1 MTMSMAVESS
11 QDLARLRGEIELAR
25 RVQLS
30 LLPKNLPSR
39 PGLDIWAAT
48 RSAFDVGG
56 DFYDF
61 IDMSDRPLTMVVADV
76 SGKGM
81 AAALFMAVTRRVL
94 RTQANFR
101 SIPSPATIL
110 AYANAELYGDFT
122 NSVMFATAFV
132 GQYHPAQGLLVYA
145 NAGHSPVIYRRAGGK
160 AEVLPANSTALGILP
175 QSDVTDARLAFGP
188 GDVLVIGTDGLSEA
202 RNGEERMFGYYGLK
216 STVEAS
222 AHLPAHAI
230 VAALFEAVDGYSSS
244 DEAQDDQTLVV
255 LKYMGR

>member
-1 MTMSMAVESS
+1 MSTVVESS
-11 QDLARLRGEIELAR
+11 QDLARLRGDIELAR

-30 LLPKNLPSR
+30 LLPKELPSR
-39 PGLDIWAAT
+39 AGLDMWAAT

-61 IDMSDRPLTMVVADV
+61 IDQPERPLTIVVADV

-101 SIPSPATIL
+101 SMPSPATIL
-110 AYANAELYGDFT
+110 AYTNAELYGDFT

-132 GQYHPAQGLLVYA
+132 AQYHPAQGQLVYA
-145 NAGHSPVIYRRAGGK
+145 NAGHSPVIYCRAGGK
-160 AEVLPANSTALGILP
+160 AEVLAAGSTALGIVP
-175 QSDVTDARLAFGP
+175 HSDVSDVRLAFGP
-188 GDVLVIGTDGLSEA
+188 GDVLVIGTDGLNET
-202 RNGEERMFGYYGLK
+202 RNGEDRMFGYYGLK
-216 STVEAS
+216 TTVEAS
-222 AHLPAHAI
+222 AHLPPHAI
-230 VAALFEAVDGYSSS
+230 VAALFEAVDRHSSS

-255 LKYMGR
+255 LKYTGQ